1 LTIGDV
7 LVGQVERHPV
17 GQVRPHGSEPF
28 QRIEDFGF
36 PFPQLTDGD
45 RGRGLLSDEL
55 FRVRTM
61 NGEASLSP
69 LVSFGPEIDGG
80 SDDFAVSFLGGDG
93 WHENWARFLR
103 QVVNRVRA
111 NLGANLSLIFGGIW

>member
-1 LTIGDV
+1 LEFLPKELLQHLPHHLLTIGDV

-55 FRVRTM
+55 FRVGKFREELP
-61 NGEASLSP
+61 NPPFVP
-69 LVSFGPEIDGG
+69 LRPEIDGV
-80 SDDFAVSFLGGDG
+80 SDDVSVSFLGGDG
-93 WHENWARFLR
+93 GHGNWTRFP
-103 QVVNRVRA
+103 
-111 NLGANLSLIFGGIW
+111 